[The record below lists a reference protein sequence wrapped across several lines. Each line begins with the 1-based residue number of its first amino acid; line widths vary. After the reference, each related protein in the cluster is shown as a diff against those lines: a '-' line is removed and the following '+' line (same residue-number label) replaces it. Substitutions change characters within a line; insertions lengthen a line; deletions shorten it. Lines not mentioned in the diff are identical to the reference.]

1 MKSAFLSGSEAS
13 FLAPVRSMVD
23 RSLSDKLS
31 RMPLTKVETDICQF
45 VVHRLL
51 DENELTRRQV
61 LLKEF
66 KGSLLDAL
74 RKLVDCAV
82 LRPIEQTYGNETY
95 LPRAIAFHF
104 CGDPAPLAFAK
115 NSTEIVLQVLL
126 VLYEQEL
133 DKEPQDQRQLTPT
146 DVEAE
151 ARKLKFD
158 VDEKL
163 IRIGLYFADEL
174 SVFHLSQKDPK
185 QIFPVSFKP
194 GERIYEVMKDISP
207 WDSLIKRGRVSVEN
221 HPYGRS
227 LNSIDISEHPQD
239 IADLPNKEKLIA
251 DVGSFLTRRAG
262 IALLVIDLDNFKS
275 VNDTKGHQEGDACL
289 DRVVKAIGNV
299 LGRKGILYR
308 WGGDE
313 FAVSLPDFST
323 EEAHATAE
331 RIRVAVEQAKPGTDV
346 RVTTSIGVTGNEQIN
361 NGSAEDLLTAADKA
375 MYTSKEQG
383 KNRVTSWSL
392 ANAEE
397 QLSQNPAQNESQI
410 GPQSIS
416 ARVGVPPNRKAEL
429 RIHAFEQ
436 SCFTLVT
443 NSQNRGQLVGMH
455 VTLDMALENLG
466 NKGTTIQRYDLY
478 IRESDKTYQNIRPNL
493 GLIDI
498 QGRHCVRNIGNE
510 PKITTDGLIRVQA
523 ETMSPR
529 GFLPFFPLD
538 APILTT
544 GPVHCRLTV
553 TDTGGNSMSQ
563 DFELREV

>member
-221 HPYGRS
+221 HPYGGS

-262 IALLVIDLDNFKS
+262 IALLVIDLDHFKT

-289 DRVVKAIGNV
+289 DRVVKTIGGV
-299 LGRKGILYR
+299 LGRKGVLYR

-331 RIRVAVEQAKPGTDV
+331 RIRSAVEQAKPGTDLS
-346 RVTTSIGVTGNEQIN
+346 VTTSIRVSGSDQIT
-361 NGSAEDLLTAADKA
+361 NGSAEDLLTAADKGI
-375 MYTSKEQG
+375 YKSKRSG
-383 KNRVTSWSL
+383 KNRVTSWS
-392 ANAEE
+392 ATEFKKADAEVE
-397 QLSQNPAQNESQI
+397 AK
-410 GPQSIS
+410 
-416 ARVGVPPNRKAEL
+416 ARVGKTAISNADPPFDLKVGTKFKITPIVPRG
-429 RIHAFEQ
+429 HEQ
-436 SCFTLVT
+436 SDFLLRQIVGDCFQFEKMDSSRQVDIPKSFIEKVHKFGDTKPTHV
-443 NSQNRGQLVGMH
+443 QL
-455 VTLDMALENLG
+455 
-466 NKGTTIQRYDLY
+466 
-478 IRESDKTYQNIRPNL
+478 S
-493 GLIDI
+493 
-498 QGRHCVRNIGNE
+498 GRLQWVSVKRNFELFPPAG
-510 PKITTDGLIRVQA
+510 
-523 ETMSPR
+523 
-529 GFLPFFPLD
+529 PLD
-538 APILTT
+538 AYGIGKDVDITYPKHL
-544 GPVHCRLTV
+544 GVECRFAR
-553 TDTGGNSMSQ
+553 Q
-563 DFELREV
+563 DRLLQLLGQGWYIFYDSDGMYLRCPGKDAN